1 MVLRVGMKPEE
12 ILPGLRALIAKR
24 LVEKHGFPKKR
35 VAEILGLSPPAVTLY
50 LQGKRAEEITKLLS
64 QEKVL
69 KLIDDFVEYI
79 VDKGGRLATSEL
91 YDLAFDV
98 IAILEK
104 ETVNE
109 DLTALASSADRK
121 KLRRLLNELKARIEV
136 EQKASE
142 DFMRVASKINNN
154 LVRMII
160 RMIARDCIKH
170 SDLLS
175 TIVQIMESGGK
186 VEVDVIDRKLLMDLL
201 TRERKYHVE
210 GFEEVKELTAHPLIK
225 MVVDFIESD
234 EHKHEGILRDLL
246 NYLSSFNEEAEKMG
260 KSTS

>member
-1 MVLRVGMKPEE
+1 
-12 ILPGLRALIAKR
+12 
-24 LVEKHGFPKKR
+24 
-35 VAEILGLSPPAVTLY
+35 
-50 LQGKRAEEITKLLS
+50 
-64 QEKVL
+64 
-69 KLIDDFVEYI
+69 
-79 VDKGGRLATSEL
+79 
-91 YDLAFDV
+91 
-98 IAILEK
+98 
-104 ETVNE
+104 
-109 DLTALASSADRK
+109 
-121 KLRRLLNELKARIEV
+121 
-136 EQKASE
+136 
-142 DFMRVASKINNN
+142 
-154 LVRMII
+154 
-160 RMIARDCIKH
+160 MIARDCIKH